1 MALQDLLN
9 LSVARQKI
17 GISEERIE
25 AIKPALREYIAFWR
39 EYPDLFVDFMVRG
52 TRTEVKEGEFHF
64 YFYQRVFLRCV
75 MRHQYVYAVFP
86 RAYSKSFLSVMALMI
101 RCILYPRANLFVTS
115 GGKEQA
121 AGILKDKVNEICTLI
136 PSFRREIDWRRG
148 KTLEGKDYCMYIF
161 KNGSTLD
168 NIAARESSRGKR
180 RHGGLVEECVGVD
193 DQILREVII
202 PIMAISRRCMDGTSQ
217 ATETLNRSQVFV
229 TTAGYKGTF
238 PYERLIG
245 FLVRM
250 AMQPERCIVLG
261 GTWRL
266 PVEVG
271 LQSKTFIQD
280 QKEEGTFN
288 EASFEREYESRWTGD
303 VENAFFN
310 SEMFDRGRILKQPEY
325 EASGRSS
332 KNQYYILSVDVG
344 RKGCDT
350 VVCVFKVSP
359 QVQGPSL
366 KSLVNIYTLTDEHF
380 GDQAIELKKLYY
392 KYKARRLVIDGN
404 GLGIGLIDY
413 MVKPSIEPDTGDVLP
428 DFGVYGGTQ
437 EDAAEEYKKY
447 RTADCEENAIYIL
460 KANAP
465 INTEAHAN
473 AQVNLSSGKVKMLID
488 DRDAK
493 IKLLGTKVGQN
504 MKPEERSNYL
514 KPFTLTSILKEEM
527 MNLREENEGTN
538 IILKQANKGIKK
550 DKFSSFEYGLYYIK
564 ILMIIMSVLSKTAML
579 KWKPQNSM
587 MFWNVSLVGKPM
599 SLLLALIHQ
608 KMSHYM

>member
-1 MALQDLLN
+1 MALQDLLDLN
-9 LSVARQKI
+9 VKRQKI
-17 GISEERIE
+17 GLSEERID
-25 AIKPALREYIAFWR
+25 AIKPYLRDYIAYWR
-39 EYPDLFVDFMVRG
+39 EYPDMFVDFMVRG
-52 TRTEVKEGEFHF
+52 TRTEVREGEFHF

-121 AGILKDKVNEICTLI
+121 AGILKDKVQEICTLI
-136 PSFRREIDWRRG
+136 PAFDREIDRRRG
-148 KTLEGKDYCMYIF
+148 KTLEGKDYCKYVF
-161 KNGSTLD
+161 KSGSTLD
-168 NIAARESSRGKR
+168 NIAARETSRGKR
-180 RHGGLVEECVGVD
+180 KHGGLVEECVGVD

-202 PIMAISRRCMDGTSQ
+202 PTMAISRRCMDGTTQ
-217 ATETLNRSQVFV
+217 PTETLNKSQVFV
-229 TTAGYKGTF
+229 TTAGYKGTY

-250 AMQPERCIVLG
+250 VTQPERCIVLG

-266 PVEVG
+266 PVAVG

-280 QKEEGTFN
+280 QKDEGTFN

-303 VENAFFN
+303 VEDAYFN
-310 SEMFDRGRILKQPEY
+310 SEMFNRGRILKQPEY

-350 VVCVFKVSP
+350 VVCVFKVTP
-359 QVQGPSL
+359 QPQGPSL

-380 GDQAIELKKLYY
+380 GDQALELKKLYY
-392 KYKARRLVIDGN
+392 KYGARRIVIDGN

-413 MVKPSIEPDTGDVLP
+413 MVKPSIDPETGDTIA

-447 RTADCEENAIYIL
+447 RTPDCEYDAIYIL

-473 AQVNLSSGKVKMLID
+473 TQVNLSSGKVKMLID
-488 DRDAK
+488 ERDAK

-504 MKPEERSNYL
+504 MKPEERSIYL

-550 DKFSSFEYGLYYIK
+550 DKFSAFEYGLYYIK
-564 ILMIIMSVLSKTAML
+564 VEEDNKKKKKRFNAAD
-579 KWKPQNSM
+579 W
-587 MFWNVSLVGKPM
+587 MFIN
-599 SLLLALIHQ
+599 
-608 KMSHYM
+608 